1 MHRIRQQLVQ
11 MRTAQMNAVCGLLAE
26 YGEAFGTGSKSFVAG
41 IKAALER
48 LDERLPMLLI
58 DTFYY
63 QLNELARLDK
73 RVVRIEVMAP
83 MRCEGIPISP
93 AILMTSL
100 GTALCIA

>member
-1 MHRIRQQLVQ
+1 M
-11 MRTAQMNAVCGLLAE
+11 
-26 YGEAFGTGSKSFVAG
+26 
-41 IKAALER
+41 
-48 LDERLPMLLI
+48 PLI
-58 DTFYY
+58 DMLCY

-73 RVVRIEVMAP
+73 RIVRIEVVAP

>member
-1 MHRIRQQLVQ
+1 VKRLARQEVL
-11 MRTAQMNAVCGLLAE
+11 G
-26 YGEAFGTGSKSFVAG
+26 AG
-41 IKAALER
+41 IKAGLER
-48 LDERLPMLLI
+48 LDERLPMPLI
-58 DTFYY
+58 DMLCY

-73 RVVRIEVMAP
+73 RIVRIEVVAP